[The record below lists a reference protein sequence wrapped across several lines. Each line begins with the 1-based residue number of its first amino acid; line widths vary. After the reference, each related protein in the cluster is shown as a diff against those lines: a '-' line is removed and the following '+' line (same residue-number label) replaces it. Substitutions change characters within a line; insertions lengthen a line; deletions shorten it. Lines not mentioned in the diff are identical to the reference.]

1 MRTLYLGK
9 TLQEMG
15 VCERSCVEGYLRP
28 YCGKQVLSRL
38 GIGRSEKLLRN
49 CLRTGF
55 ERNSDVAHGKCSAVD
70 VCVCE
75 RSWVEGYL
83 RPYCGC
89 LNIRLRAVAVEIRGP
104 SRAILEPFLGGMG
117 SIAEVDDLASGPLGA
132 VLGSC

>member
-70 VCVCE
+70 VCVRKKLG
-75 RSWVEGYL
+75 RSVSASLL
-83 RPYCGC
+83 RLPKHQAACGC
-89 LNIRLRAVAVEIRGP
+89 CR
-104 SRAILEPFLGGMG
+104 
-117 SIAEVDDLASGPLGA
+117 D
-132 VLGSC
+132 